1 MMIYTPTR
9 KSKSQS
15 IVCEFLFSNCPIA
28 EINWKAWGYKNMYSC
43 LKTLLN
49 TVNSQ
54 CFPVEVHTSNN
65 KIYILNPEFI
75 KTI

>member
-1 MMIYTPTR
+1 MMIYTTTR

-15 IVCEFLFSNCPIA
+15 IVCGFLFSNCPIA
-28 EINWKAWGYKNMYSC
+28 EVNWKAWGYKNMYSC

-49 TVNSQ
+49 TVDSQ
-54 CFPVEVHTSNN
+54 HFPVEIHTSNN

>member
-1 MMIYTPTR
+1 
-9 KSKSQS
+9 
-15 IVCEFLFSNCPIA
+15 
-28 EINWKAWGYKNMYSC
+28 MYSC

-49 TVNSQ
+49 TVDSQ
-54 CFPVEVHTSNN
+54 CFPVEIHTSNN